1 MAYIY
6 GTPVTD
12 KYYYGQK
19 ELLDELVQFNPT
31 ETYFLNG
38 IRRIGKSSVLK
49 EVERRANE
57 KGYLSIYLDLLGKAT
72 SKEQGEDLGRII
84 ENRLDTAQMP
94 FNDLNWSGLELNE
107 CLSKWANFCR
117 KNGKKSFILIDEAE
131 KLHELSPEDIAEFQ
145 QVIVSSRD
153 VVQVILTGTFRF
165 FKTGEHREDLLEF
178 QNCLT
183 YKYIG
188 MLSQD
193 EATDLATQKQS
204 EHPIEIPDHE
214 LKKLFYA
221 CGGHP
226 FLIQYCC
233 GQQYLPKEHQLSPFP
248 ERILSNQQ
256 LNNIFHNDYSLLPNN
271 LQILLQKVLNGLKSE
286 EPIDADG
293 FQKLTHLGLLQKKED
308 GNYTFSYQLF
318 RDWLME
324 HLANQPSLQS
334 LTYKIS

>member
-1 MAYIY
+1 MYTF
-6 GTPVTD
+6 GTPTTNRNF
-12 KYYYGQK
+12 YGRK

-49 EVERRANE
+49 EVERRTNE
-57 KGYLSIYLDLLGKAT
+57 QGDLSIYLDLLGKT
-72 SKEQGEDLGRII
+72 TLKEQGEDLGRII
-84 ENRLDTAQMP
+84 ENRLETAQLP
-94 FNDLNWSGLELNE
+94 NNELNWAGMNLNK
-107 CLSKWANFCR
+107 CLWQWAAFCR
-117 KNGKKSFILIDEAE
+117 KNNKKSFVLIDEAE
-131 KLHELSPEDIAEFQ
+131 KLHELSPEDVTEFQ
-145 QVIVSSRD
+145 KVIVSSRD
-153 VVQVILTGTFRF
+153 ILQVIITGTFKFSQTTENRD
-165 FKTGEHREDLLEF
+165 DLLLF
-178 QNCLT
+178 KDSLT

-193 EATDLATQKQS
+193 EAIDLATQKQS
-204 EHPIEIPDHE
+204 AHPIDIPDQE

-233 GQQYLPKEHQLSPFP
+233 GQQYLPKEHQLLPFP

-271 LQILLQKVLNGLKSE
+271 LQVLLQKVLNGLKSE

-308 GNYTFSYQLF
+308 GIYTFSYQLF

-334 LTYKIS
+334 STYKIS